1 MAIFLKSLSLVF
13 LSIIFFPIP
22 LNAYDDY
29 SKPDQIFEGYSNI
42 NSRFEVINYFNGLVE
57 GLTWSNTL
65 SSSENN
71 YETFCQPRDVIIS
84 AEEGYEIYKN
94 HYLTNK
100 IKFDS
105 LSIEKNKTIQ
115 PPALILLM
123 GLREKYP
130 C

>member
-29 SKPDQIFEGYSNI
+29 SKPDQIFEGYNNI
-42 NSRFEVINYFNGLVE
+42 NSRFEVLIYFNGLVN
-57 GLTWSNTL
+57 GLTWSN
-65 SSSENN
+65 SMSRSERN
-71 YETFCQPRDVIIS
+71 YETFCQPRDAIIS
-84 AEEGYEIYKN
+84 AEQGYEIYKN

-100 IKFDS
+100 SKWDS
-105 LSIEKNKTIQ
+105 LSIEPTETIQ
-115 PPALILLM
+115 PPAFVLLM

>member
-1 MAIFLKSLSLVF
+1 MAIFLKSLFLVF
-13 LSIIFFPIP
+13 LSTIFFPIP

-29 SKPDQIFEGYSNI
+29 SKPDQIFEDYNNI
-42 NSRFEVINYFNGLVE
+42 NSRFEVLNYFNGLVN

-65 SSSENN
+65 SSSDSN
-71 YETFCQPRDVIIS
+71 YETFCEPRDVIIS
-84 AEEGYEIYKN
+84 AEDGYEIYKN

-100 IKFDS
+100 SKWDS
-105 LSIEKNKTIQ
+105 LSIEPPATIQ